1 MEQKG
6 GKMNFIQETD
16 LEQEFFC
23 QEHGLKYRGK
33 PFILF
38 GVEHA
43 PICPLC
49 EKKYD
54 EQKEREEKKMQDE
67 IKIQRFGK
75 MNIEPM
81 YFDKKISDYL
91 PENESQVKAKN
102 AVEKIISGE
111 LKELILLGNNG
122 LGKTLLG
129 SIAVQAVSGGAI
141 YSAYEIG
148 LLVRGSYNDSNEF
161 ETLDRLARLPI
172 LVIDEYE
179 KCKTSKASNDMFS
192 YILDK
197 RHSRSLRTILLSNYH
212 LRKSCEKGGCDEC
225 FESVLTNDLI
235 SRFRQNGEIIE
246 MCGEDYRRRLRG

>member
-16 LEQEFFC
+16 REQEFFC

-33 PFILF
+33 PFVLF
-38 GVEHA
+38 GVERT

-54 EQKEREEKKMQDE
+54 EQKEREEKKIQDE
-67 IKIQRFGK
+67 IKIQQFSK

-81 YFDKKISDYL
+81 YFNKKISDYI
-91 PENESQVKAKN
+91 PQNESQMKAQN
-102 AVEKIISGE
+102 AIQKLIADE
-111 LKELILLGNNG
+111 LKKVILLGTNG

-129 SIAVQAVSGGAI
+129 SIAVQAVGGAI

-148 LLVRGSYNDSNEF
+148 LLVRGSYNNSSEF
-161 ETLDRLARLPI
+161 ETIDRLARLPL

-197 RHSRSLRTILLSNYH
+197 RHSRGLRTVLLSNYH
-212 LRKSCEKGGCDEC
+212 LKKSCKKGGCDEC
-225 FESVLTNDLI
+225 FETLLTNDLI

-246 MCGEDYRRRLRG
+246 MYGEDYRRKNKG

>member
-6 GKMNFIQETD
+6 GKMNFIQEID
-16 LEQEFFC
+16 REQEFFC

-33 PFILF
+33 PFVLF
-38 GVEHA
+38 GVERA

-54 EQKEREEKKMQDE
+54 EQKEQEEKKIQDE
-67 IKIQRFGK
+67 IKIQQFSK

-81 YFDKKISDYL
+81 YFNKKISDYI
-91 PENESQVKAKN
+91 PQNESQMKAQN
-102 AVEKIISGE
+102 AIQKLIADE
-111 LKELILLGNNG
+111 LKKVILLGTNG

-129 SIAVQAVSGGAI
+129 SIAVQAVGGAI

-148 LLVRGSYNDSNEF
+148 LLVRGSYNNSSEF
-161 ETLDRLARLPI
+161 ETLDRLARLPL

-192 YILDK
+192 YIFDK
-197 RHSRSLRTILLSNYH
+197 RHSRGLRTVLLSNYH
-212 LRKSCEKGGCDEC
+212 LKKSCKKGGCDEC
-225 FESVLTNDLI
+225 FETLLTNDLI

-246 MCGEDYRRRLRG
+246 MYGEDYRRRLRG

>member
-6 GKMNFIQETD
+6 GKMNFIQEID
-16 LEQEFFC
+16 REQEFFC

-33 PFILF
+33 PFVLF
-38 GVEHA
+38 GVERA

-54 EQKEREEKKMQDE
+54 EQKEREEKKIQDE
-67 IKIQRFGK
+67 IKIQQFSK

-81 YFDKKISDYL
+81 YFNKKISDYI
-91 PENESQVKAKN
+91 PQNESQMKAQN
-102 AVEKIISGE
+102 AIQKLIADE
-111 LKELILLGNNG
+111 LKKVILLGTNG

-129 SIAVQAVSGGAI
+129 SIAVQAVGGAI

-148 LLVRGSYNDSNEF
+148 LLVRGSYNNSSEF
-161 ETLDRLARLPI
+161 ETLDRLARLPL

-197 RHSRSLRTILLSNYH
+197 RHSRGLRTVLLSNYH
-212 LRKSCEKGGCDEC
+212 LKKSCKKGGCDEC
-225 FESVLTNDLI
+225 FETLLTNDLI

-246 MCGEDYRRRLRG
+246 MYGEDYRRRLRG

>member
-16 LEQEFFC
+16 REQEFFC

-38 GVEHA
+38 GVERA

-54 EQKEREEKKMQDE
+54 EQKGREEKKMQDE
-67 IKIQRFGK
+67 IKIQRFSK
-75 MNIEPM
+75 MNIEQM
-81 YFDKKISDYL
+81 YFDKKISDYI
-91 PENESQVKAKN
+91 PQNESQMKAQN
-102 AVEKIISGE
+102 AIQKLINDE
-111 LKELILLGNNG
+111 LKKVILLGTNG

-129 SIAVQAVSGGAI
+129 SIAVQAVGGAI

-148 LLVRGSYNDSNEF
+148 LLVRGSYNNSSEF
-161 ETLDRLARLPI
+161 ETLDRLARLPL

-192 YILDK
+192 YIFDK
-197 RHSRSLRTILLSNYH
+197 RHSRGLRTVLLSEYH
-212 LRKSCEKGGCDEC
+212 LKKSCRKGGCDKC
-225 FESVLTNDLI
+225 FETLLTNDLI

-246 MCGEDYRRRLRG
+246 MYGEDYRRKNRG

>member
-1 MEQKG
+1 
-6 GKMNFIQETD
+6 MNFIQETD
-16 LEQEFFC
+16 REQEFFC

-38 GVEHA
+38 GVERA

-54 EQKEREEKKMQDE
+54 EQKGREEKKIQDE
-67 IKIQRFGK
+67 IKIQQFSK

-81 YFDKKISDYL
+81 YFNKKISDYI
-91 PENESQVKAKN
+91 PQNESQMKAQN
-102 AVEKIISGE
+102 AIQKLIADE
-111 LKELILLGNNG
+111 LQKVILLGPNG

-129 SIAVQAVSGGAI
+129 SIAVQAVGGAI

-148 LLVRGSYNDSNEF
+148 LLVRGSYNNSSEF
-161 ETLDRLARLPI
+161 ETLDRLARLPL

-192 YILDK
+192 YIFDK
-197 RHSRSLRTILLSNYH
+197 RHSRGLRTVLLSEYH
-212 LRKSCEKGGCDEC
+212 LKKSCRKGGCDKC
-225 FESVLTNDLI
+225 FETLLTNDLI

-246 MCGEDYRRRLRG
+246 MYGEDYRRKNRG

>member
-6 GKMNFIQETD
+6 GKMNFIQEID
-16 LEQEFFC
+16 REQEFFC

-33 PFILF
+33 PFVLF
-38 GVEHA
+38 GVERA

-54 EQKEREEKKMQDE
+54 EQKEREEKKIQDE
-67 IKIQRFGK
+67 IKIQQFIK

-81 YFDKKISDYL
+81 YFNKKISDYI
-91 PENESQVKAKN
+91 PQNESQMKAQN
-102 AVEKIISGE
+102 AIQKLIADE
-111 LKELILLGNNG
+111 LKKVILLGTNG

-129 SIAVQAVSGGAI
+129 SIAVQAVGGAI

-148 LLVRGSYNDSNEF
+148 LLVRGSYNNSSEF
-161 ETLDRLARLPI
+161 ETIDRLARLPL

-197 RHSRSLRTILLSNYH
+197 RHSRGLRTVLLSNYH
-212 LRKSCEKGGCDEC
+212 LKKSCKKGGCDEC
-225 FESVLTNDLI
+225 FETLLTNDLI

-246 MCGEDYRRRLRG
+246 MYGEDYRRKNRG

>member
-16 LEQEFFC
+16 REQEFFC

-33 PFILF
+33 PFVLF
-38 GVEHA
+38 GVERA

-54 EQKEREEKKMQDE
+54 EQKEREKKKIQDE
-67 IKIQRFGK
+67 IKIQQFNK
-75 MNIEPM
+75 MNIEPI
-81 YFDKKISDYL
+81 YFNKKISDYI
-91 PENESQVKAKN
+91 PQNESQMKAQN
-102 AVEKIISGE
+102 AIQKLIADE
-111 LKELILLGNNG
+111 LKKVILLGTNG

-129 SIAVQAVSGGAI
+129 SIAVQAVGGAI

-148 LLVRGSYNDSNEF
+148 LLVRGSYNNSSEF
-161 ETLDRLARLPI
+161 ETLDRLARLPL

-192 YILDK
+192 YIFDK
-197 RHSRSLRTILLSNYH
+197 RHSRGLRTVLLSNYH
-212 LRKSCEKGGCDEC
+212 LKKSCKKGCCDEC
-225 FESVLTNDLI
+225 FETLLTNDLI

-246 MCGEDYRRRLRG
+246 MYGEDYRRKNKG

>member
-1 MEQKG
+1 
-6 GKMNFIQETD
+6 MNFIQEMD
-16 LEQEFFC
+16 KEEEFFC
-23 QEHGLKYRGK
+23 TEHGKYRGK

-38 GVEHA
+38 GCKRN

-49 EKKYD
+49 EN
-54 EQKEREEKKMQDE
+54 EQQELEKA
-67 IKIQRFGK
+67 KIQNEIENRQFSK
-75 MNIEPM
+75 MNIEPI
-81 YFDKKISDYL
+81 YFNKKISDYL

-246 MCGEDYRRRLRG
+246 MYGEDYRRRLRG

>member
-38 GVEHA
+38 GVERA

-54 EQKEREEKKMQDE
+54 EQKEREEKKIQDE
-67 IKIQRFGK
+67 IKIQQFSK

-81 YFDKKISDYL
+81 YFNKKISDYI
-91 PENESQVKAKN
+91 PQNESQMKAQN
-102 AVEKIISGE
+102 AIQKLIADE
-111 LKELILLGNNG
+111 LKKVILLGTNG

-129 SIAVQAVSGGAI
+129 SIAVQAVGGAI
-141 YSAYEIG
+141 YSAHEIG
-148 LLVRGSYNDSNEF
+148 LLVRGSYNNSSEF
-161 ETLDRLARLPI
+161 ETLDRLARLPL

-192 YILDK
+192 YIFDK
-197 RHSRSLRTILLSNYH
+197 RHSRGLRTVLLSNYH

-246 MCGEDYRRRLRG
+246 MYGEDYRRRLRG

>member
-1 MEQKG
+1 MEQQKG
-6 GKMNFIQETD
+6 GKMNFIQEAD
-16 LEQEFFC
+16 REQEFFC

-38 GVEHA
+38 GVERA

-54 EQKEREEKKMQDE
+54 EQKEREEKKIQDE
-67 IKIQRFGK
+67 IKIQQFIK

-81 YFDKKISDYL
+81 YFNKKISDYI
-91 PENESQVKAKN
+91 PQNESQMKAQN
-102 AVEKIISGE
+102 AIQKLIADE
-111 LKELILLGNNG
+111 LKKVILLGTNG

-129 SIAVQAVSGGAI
+129 SIAVQAVGGAI

-148 LLVRGSYNDSNEF
+148 LLVRGSYNNSSEF
-161 ETLDRLARLPI
+161 ETIDRLARLPL

-192 YILDK
+192 YIFDK
-197 RHSRSLRTILLSNYH
+197 RHSRGLRTVLLSNYH
-212 LRKSCEKGGCDEC
+212 LKKSCRKGGCDEC
-225 FESVLTNDLI
+225 FETLLTNDLI

-246 MCGEDYRRRLRG
+246 MYGEDYRRKNRG

>member
-1 MEQKG
+1 
-6 GKMNFIQETD
+6 MNFIQETD
-16 LEQEFFC
+16 REQEFFC

-38 GVEHA
+38 GVERA

-54 EQKEREEKKMQDE
+54 EQKEREEKKIQDE
-67 IKIQRFGK
+67 IKIQQFSK

-81 YFDKKISDYL
+81 YFNKKISDYI
-91 PENESQVKAKN
+91 PQNESQMKAQSAIQKLI
-102 AVEKIISGE
+102 ADE
-111 LKELILLGNNG
+111 LKKVILLSPNG

-129 SIAVQAVSGGAI
+129 SIAVQAVGGAI

-148 LLVRGSYNDSNEF
+148 LLVRGSYNNSSEF
-161 ETLDRLARLPI
+161 ETLDRLARLPL

-192 YILDK
+192 YIFDK
-197 RHSRSLRTILLSNYH
+197 RHSRGLRTVLLSEYH
-212 LRKSCEKGGCDEC
+212 LKKSCRKGGCDEC
-225 FESVLTNDLI
+225 FETLLTNDLI

-246 MCGEDYRRRLRG
+246 MYGEDYRRKNRG

>member
-16 LEQEFFC
+16 REQEFFC
-23 QEHGLKYRGK
+23 QEHGLKYHGK

-38 GVEHA
+38 GVERA

-54 EQKEREEKKMQDE
+54 EQKEREEKKIQDE
-67 IKIQRFGK
+67 IKIQQFSK

-81 YFDKKISDYL
+81 YFNKKISDYI
-91 PENESQVKAKN
+91 PQNESQMKAQN
-102 AVEKIISGE
+102 AIQKLIADE
-111 LKELILLGNNG
+111 LKKVILLGTNG

-129 SIAVQAVSGGAI
+129 SIAVQAVGGAI

-148 LLVRGSYNDSNEF
+148 LLVRGSYNNSSEF
-161 ETLDRLARLPI
+161 ETIDRLARLPL

-192 YILDK
+192 YIFDK
-197 RHSRSLRTILLSNYH
+197 RHSRGLRTVLLSNYH
-212 LRKSCEKGGCDEC
+212 LKKSCRKGGCDEC
-225 FESVLTNDLI
+225 FETLLTNDLI

-246 MCGEDYRRRLRG
+246 MYGEDYRRRLRG

>member
-33 PFILF
+33 PFVLF
-38 GVEHA
+38 GVERA

-54 EQKEREEKKMQDE
+54 EQKEREEKKIQDE
-67 IKIQRFGK
+67 IKIQQFSK

-81 YFDKKISDYL
+81 YFNKKISDYI
-91 PENESQVKAKN
+91 PQNESQMKAQN
-102 AVEKIISGE
+102 AIQKLIADE
-111 LKELILLGNNG
+111 LKKVILLGTNG

-129 SIAVQAVSGGAI
+129 SIAVQAVGGAI

-148 LLVRGSYNDSNEF
+148 LLVRGSYNNSSEF
-161 ETLDRLARLPI
+161 ETIDRLARLPL

-212 LRKSCEKGGCDEC
+212 LRKYCEKGGCDEC

-246 MCGEDYRRRLRG
+246 MYGEDYRRRLRG

>member
-1 MEQKG
+1 
-6 GKMNFIQETD
+6 MNFIQETD

-38 GVEHA
+38 GVERA

-49 EKKYD
+49 AKKYD

-67 IKIQRFGK
+67 ITMQRFSK
-75 MNIEPM
+75 MNIEPL
-81 YFDKKISDYL
+81 YFYKKLSDYI
-91 PENESQVKAKN
+91 PQNESQMKAQN
-102 AVEKIISGE
+102 AIQKLIADE
-111 LKELILLGNNG
+111 LKKVILLGTNG
-122 LGKTLLG
+122 IGKTLLG
-129 SIAVQAVSGGAI
+129 SIAVQAVGGAI

-148 LLVRGSYNDSNEF
+148 LLVRGSYNNSSEF
-161 ETLDRLARLPI
+161 ETLDRLARLPL

-192 YILDK
+192 YIFDK
-197 RHSRSLRTILLSNYH
+197 RHSSGLRTVLLSNYH
-212 LRKSCEKGGCDEC
+212 LKKSCKKGGCDEC
-225 FESVLTNDLI
+225 FETLLTNDLI

-246 MCGEDYRRRLRG
+246 MYGEDYRRKNRG